1 MSEKMTFHDYMRVYA
16 EDHQHP
22 INKMTHM
29 VGIPLIVASLPVIP
43 VAPPVGLG
51 MFGVGWALQFTGHF
65 FEGKKPSF
73 TKDLKYLAIGPVWV
87 AVEWIELATGK
98 RVYRV
103 RETPK
108 PTPTNGAHQPA
119 TAPN

>member
-1 MSEKMTFHDYMRVYA
+1 MSEKMTFHDYMRVYS

-43 VAPPVGLG
+43 VAPPVGLT
-51 MFGVGWALQFTGHF
+51 MFGVGWTLQFAGHY

-73 TKDLKYLAIGPVWV
+73 TKDWKYLAIGPAWV
-87 AVEWIELATGK
+87 AVEWVEVVTGK
-98 RVYRV
+98 RIYRV

-108 PTPTNGAHQPA
+108 ETTNGVHEPA
-119 TAPN
+119 AAPN